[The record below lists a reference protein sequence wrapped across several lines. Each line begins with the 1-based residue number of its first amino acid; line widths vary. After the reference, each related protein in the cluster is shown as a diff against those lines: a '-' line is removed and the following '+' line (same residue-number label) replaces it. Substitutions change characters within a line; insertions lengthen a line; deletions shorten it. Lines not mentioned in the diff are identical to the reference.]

1 MSSGFKGKN
10 FHKLG
15 LKTVEARQC
24 GMQVCPSG
32 YSFGPFTRDFWL
44 LHFVI
49 SGKGVF
55 TNQNG
60 SYTVEKDQIFVI
72 RPYEITGYTADE
84 SEPWTYRWIGFTTE
98 QSPPLQLI
106 LNDVLTAPFLRELF
120 TAAFERSNFENN
132 SENEAFQ
139 YYLCGT
145 VWQIFGLLKRGEEKP
160 HATAEGYVN
169 AAINIMKYEFHT
181 GITVS
186 EIAKRL
192 HIARTYFSE
201 IFKSRNGVSP
211 KRYLDELRMEKAAE
225 LMLKHGISITATANS
240 VGYPDVFAFSRAFKR
255 YYKYAPTDYVKRY
268 KTQGTTRPRNTN

>member
-1 MSSGFKGKN
+1 VTREFIGRNFYNLGFKAIEPK
-10 FHKLG
+10 
-15 LKTVEARQC
+15 QI
-24 GMQVCPSG
+24 GMQKCPNE

-60 SYTVEKDQIFVI
+60 SFEVKKDQLFVI
-72 RPYEITGYTADE
+72 RPYEITSYVADAN
-84 SEPWTYRWIGFTTE
+84 EPWTYIWIGFSTE
-98 QSPPLQLI
+98 QPLPLRLI
-106 LNDVLTAPFLRELF
+106 LNDVIDAPYLREVF
-120 TAAFERSNFENN
+120 VSAFNRSNYENAESN
-132 SENEAFQ
+132 GALE
-139 YYLCGT
+139 YYICGT
-145 VWQIFGLLKRGEEKP
+145 VWQILGILKQGEEKP

-169 AAINIMKYEFHT
+169 AAMNIMKYEFHT

-201 IFKSRNGVSP
+201 IFKARNGISP

-225 LMLKHGISITATANS
+225 LLLKHSVSITATAAS

-255 YYKYAPTDYVKRY
+255 YYKYSPTDYLK
-268 KTQGTTRPRNTN
+268 KFQTQGTNRNRNEL